1 MKLIDI
7 EKECA
12 ILYYKDN
19 KIVRIKLDNTT
30 YRVVGN
36 YNNMY
41 LVRR

>member
-1 MKLIDI
+1 MKLINI

-12 ILYYKDN
+12 ILYYKN
-19 KIVRIKLDNTT
+19 NEIVRIKLDNTT
-30 YRVVGN
+30 YRVVGK

>member
-12 ILYYKDN
+12 ILYYKN
-19 KIVRIKLDNTT
+19 NEIVRIKLGDTT